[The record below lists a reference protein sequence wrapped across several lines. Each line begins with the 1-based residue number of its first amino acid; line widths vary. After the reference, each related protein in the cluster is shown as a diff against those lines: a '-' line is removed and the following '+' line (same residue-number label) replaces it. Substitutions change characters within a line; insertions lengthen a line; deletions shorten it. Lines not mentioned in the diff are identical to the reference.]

1 METGGIILT
10 TQRMLFSLYNHDIR
24 RAEEEFCLVF
34 MTQVFQLVLG
44 LLRPLYHTGS
54 PQDE

>member
-1 METGGIILT
+1 METDGIILT

-54 PQDE
+54 P